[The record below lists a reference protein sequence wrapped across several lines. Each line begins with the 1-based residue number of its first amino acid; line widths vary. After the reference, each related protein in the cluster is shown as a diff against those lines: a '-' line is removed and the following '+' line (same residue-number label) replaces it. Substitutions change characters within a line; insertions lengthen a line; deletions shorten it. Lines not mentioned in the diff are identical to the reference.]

1 MCPRPALK
9 FQPLAR
15 QMPLDFQAKPS
26 ALCEA
31 RRTRSSPPCCLVC
44 LPLSGVARLSP
55 RLLAGNASSL
65 VPRVPPRPES
75 CQSDRHAVSLSC
87 APPTRSSQLGR
98 TPPCGDASASLSRSA
113 RPACLQST
121 SDYQRHGHAIPTASA
136 LTPQHKQNARLPRT
150 LCALWPLLTFASRF
164 LPASVPPHHPR
175 PSWAR
180 PKRPLLSR
188 QSPKSHTR
196 PRPASLAGGGRV
208 WKPEVR
214 VWVPP
219 GTLLLPWH
227 ILLSSLFRPAF
238 RKGELAAATLP
249 PREKGQE
256 NHRDAA
262 CDRTALL
269 DQHHPTGVYF
279 SDNKLDSERWVGIR
293 KKKTNK
299 KNP

>member
-15 QMPLDFQAKPS
+15 QMPLDFQARPS

-87 APPTRSSQLGR
+87 ASPTRSSQLGR

-121 SDYQRHGHAIPTASA
+121 SDYQRHGDAIPTASA

-150 LCALWPLLTFASRF
+150 LCALWPLLTFA
-164 LPASVPPHHPR
+164 PASSRPVSRRTIHGPPGQDQSVPSSHGR
-175 PSWAR
+175 ALKATRTLAR
-180 PKRPLLSR
+180 PPWQVGGTSGNQKSGSGCLRGLSCF
-188 QSPKSHTR
+188 
-196 PRPASLAGGGRV
+196 
-208 WKPEVR
+208 
-214 VWVPP
+214 P
-219 GTLLLPWH
+219 GTHSSPLP
-227 ILLSSLFRPAF
+227 LPSCLSQGRTGCSH
-238 RKGELAAATLP
+238 LA

-299 KNP
+299 KKP

>member
-1 MCPRPALK
+1 
-9 FQPLAR
+9 
-15 QMPLDFQAKPS
+15 MPLDFQAKPS

-121 SDYQRHGHAIPTASA
+121 SDYQRHGDAIPTASA
-136 LTPQHKQNARLPRT
+136 LTPQHKQNARLPWT

-164 LPASVPPHHPR
+164 LPASVPPHHPHGPPGQDQSV
-175 PSWAR
+175 PSSHGRALKATRALAR
-180 PKRPLLSR
+180 PPWQVGGASGNQKSGSGCLRGLSCF
-188 QSPKSHTR
+188 
-196 PRPASLAGGGRV
+196 
-208 WKPEVR
+208 
-214 VWVPP
+214 P
-219 GTLLLPWH
+219 GTH
-227 ILLSSLFRPAF
+227 SSLPSSVLPFARANWLQPPCRHE
-238 RKGELAAATLP
+238 RKAKRITEMP
-249 PREKGQE
+249 PVTEPR
-256 NHRDAA
+256 
-262 CDRTALL
+262 C
-269 DQHHPTGVYF
+269 
-279 SDNKLDSERWVGIR
+279 W
-293 KKKTNK
+293 TNTTPRGFIFLTT
-299 KNP
+299 N